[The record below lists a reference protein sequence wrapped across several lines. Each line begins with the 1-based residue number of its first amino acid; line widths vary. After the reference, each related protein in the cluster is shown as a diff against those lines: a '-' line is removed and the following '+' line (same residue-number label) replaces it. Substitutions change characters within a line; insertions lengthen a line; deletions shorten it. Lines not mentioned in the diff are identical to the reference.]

1 MKFVVLCVVVVEY
14 MIMSGVW
21 VAVVENVI
29 MSGVGGGS
37 GNCDNEWGMWW

>member
-1 MKFVVLCVVVVEY
+1 MSGVCVVVVEY
-14 MIMSGVW
+14 VIMSGVW

-37 GNCDNEWGMWW
+37 GNRDNEWGMWW